1 MIKFLDLKA
10 INDSFEPGLSL
21 AVKRV
26 LDSGWYLQGNEVC
39 DFEKEYNEYLGTK
52 HCIGVANGLDALRLI
67 LKAYIELGDMKE
79 GDEIIVPANTFIAS
93 VLAIT
98 DNLLIP
104 VLVEPDI
111 NTYNINPS
119 EIEEKITERTKG
131 IMLVHLYGQ
140 NAMHPEIQRLVDKYK
155 LKLIE
160 DNAQA
165 IGAYYNE
172 KLEIKNDKSEVQS
185 SSPDSYRGRQP
196 RLTDTVGQVV
206 SSIQYP
212 ASIIHQQSSGRT
224 GSLGHAAGHSFYPG
238 KNLGCLGDGG
248 AVTTNDDELAAVIR
262 ALANYGS
269 NKKYICDYK
278 GLNSR
283 LDEIQAAILRVKL
296 KRLDADNNRR
306 NEIAQHYCEN
316 IINQDIILPVNK
328 DFFATNF
335 KEFKADHGS
344 GVNFQSPPSGGWGA
358 SHVFHLFVI
367 RHPRRDKLQKYL
379 SENGIQTLI
388 HYPVPPHKQLAYQ
401 QWNNLSYLVTEKI
414 HNEVLSLPISQVM
427 KNEEVDKIIK
437 ALNSFTE

>member
-10 INDSFEPGLSL
+10 INDSYEPILSL

-26 LDSGWYLQGNEVC
+26 LDSGWYLQGKEVNA
-39 DFEKEYNEYLGTK
+39 FEKEYAAYIGTK

-67 LKAYIELGDMKE
+67 LKAYIELGVMQE

-93 VLAIT
+93 ILAIT
-98 DNLLIP
+98 DNHLIP

-111 NTYNINPS
+111 NTFNIDPS
-119 EIEEKITERTKG
+119 KIEEKITERTKG

-140 NAMHPEIQRLVDKYK
+140 NAMHAEIQRLVDKYD

-165 IGAYYNE
+165 IGAFYNE
-172 KLEIKNDKSEVQS
+172 KLKIKNDKLKVQS
-185 SSPDSYRGRQP
+185 SGIQHP
-196 RLTDTVGQVV
+196 RLNDAVGQA
-206 SSIQYP
+206 SSR
-212 ASIIHQQSSGRT
+212 RT

-248 AVTTNDDELAAVIR
+248 AVTTNDDELSSVIR

-269 NKKYICDYK
+269 RKKYVCDFK

-306 NEIAQHYCEN
+306 NEIAQFYCEN
-316 IINQDIILPVNK
+316 ITSKDIILPVS
-328 DFFATNF
+328 
-335 KEFKADHGS
+335 KEFFVTTDNKFKGKDHFGMS
-344 GVNFQSPPSGGWGA
+344 FQSPPSGGWGA
-358 SHVFHLFVI
+358 SHVWHLFVI

-379 SENGIQTLI
+379 SENGVQTLI
-388 HYPVPPHKQLAYQ
+388 HYPVPPHKQLAYK
-401 QWNNLSYLVTEKI
+401 QWNNLSFPITEKI
-414 HNEVLSLPISQVM
+414 HEEVLSLPISQVM
-427 KNEEVDKIIK
+427 IQREMMEVCNI
-437 ALNSFTE
+437 LNNYAI